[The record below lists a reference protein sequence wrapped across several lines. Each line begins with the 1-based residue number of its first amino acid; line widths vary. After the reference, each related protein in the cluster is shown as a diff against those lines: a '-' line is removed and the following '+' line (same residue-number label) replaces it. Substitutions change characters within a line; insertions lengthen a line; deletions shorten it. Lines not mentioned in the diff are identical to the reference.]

1 MRRYSFHLFLSLLLA
16 LTFTSCDSDDNGD
29 GNGNGNGNGNGGTV
43 VGDADVN
50 VSGALDS
57 SFSGSAVFGVDEDNT
72 SFSLALFEGGFV
84 TGTTPTG
91 ELVAIGRDGGRP
103 DVGTYDLGVTDNQV
117 TFVGAYISSLSNPT
131 GATFVSS
138 ESGTLTITSS
148 SSDRI
153 AGSFSFMG
161 QAISGT
167 GTVGE
172 ATVSGTFD
180 AEFASNIPST
190 SFP

>member
-29 GNGNGNGNGNGGTV
+29 GDGNGNGNGGTV

-103 DVGTYDLGVTDNQV
+103 DEGTYDLGVTDNQV
-117 TFVGAYISSLSNPT
+117 TFVGAYVSSLSDPT

-148 SSDRI
+148 SSDRV
-153 AGSFSFMG
+153 AGSFSFTG

-167 GTVGE
+167 GSVGE
-172 ATVSGTFD
+172 VTVSGTFD
-180 AEFASNIPST
+180 ADFASNIPST